1 MRSTTISKYNKKKG
15 IEMLKVVIVDDEK
28 MICSLIS
35 QLLDWEEL
43 GTKIVGMAYTGTEA
57 LEMIQEQRP
66 DIIISDIR
74 MPGYDGLELIKRTK
88 EAGIESEFIMIS
100 GFKQFEY
107 AQNAMKY
114 GVKYYLLKPIE
125 EGKLTEIIKEI
136 AENIACR
143 KAQKNH
149 EMRIEQ
155 ELQETRDKMKKRFLT
170 SILSNEERREE
181 TVDQLLVNEE
191 YNTTFKEGAFQ
202 AVFIKL
208 DTDKEME
215 VSDNSVIAEM
225 EKQTKIFEEVCE
237 EYILTN
243 MHSGIIVLLNY
254 EIKKENLVCQ
264 KIEELYENLKKYV
277 DQFKEFSL
285 VIGVGE
291 KSDNFFRAQH
301 CLKTATDAIKYR
313 VKIRDKK
320 IIYFERY
327 KFDTYNINE
336 IITAAEKQLFISKL
350 ETDDVAGMEE
360 CVTTSFRKVKYG
372 EDNYSPV
379 LIYDILL
386 MYVEILTEYCKTKDY
401 YNEYYI
407 GKLKKWSLS
416 VDNQCTEKQ
425 LIDATKLFLREIM
438 QNIGQE
444 KRNRDTKPV
453 RIVKAFIEENYM
465 QEISLLQLADIV
477 SMNPSYL
484 SSIFKKETGMAYSEY
499 LIQCRLQQASKLLVE
514 TNLSISEVARQS
526 GYQDARY
533 FSKQFLKQIGLKPS
547 EYRKLYS

>member
-1 MRSTTISKYNKKKG
+1 
-15 IEMLKVVIVDDEK
+15 MLKVVIVDDEK

-43 GTKIVGMAYTGTEA
+43 GAKIVGMAYTGTEA

-285 VIGVGE
+285 V
-291 KSDNFFRAQH
+291 
-301 CLKTATDAIKYR
+301 C
-313 VKIRDKK
+313 
-320 IIYFERY
+320 
-327 KFDTYNINE
+327 
-336 IITAAEKQLFISKL
+336 
-350 ETDDVAGMEE
+350 
-360 CVTTSFRKVKYG
+360 
-372 EDNYSPV
+372 YSA
-379 LIYDILL
+379 
-386 MYVEILTEYCKTKDY
+386 
-401 YNEYYI
+401 N
-407 GKLKKWSLS
+407 
-416 VDNQCTEKQ
+416 
-425 LIDATKLFLREIM
+425 
-438 QNIGQE
+438 
-444 KRNRDTKPV
+444 
-453 RIVKAFIEENYM
+453 
-465 QEISLLQLADIV
+465 
-477 SMNPSYL
+477 
-484 SSIFKKETGMAYSEY
+484 
-499 LIQCRLQQASKLLVE
+499 
-514 TNLSISEVARQS
+514 
-526 GYQDARY
+526 
-533 FSKQFLKQIGLKPS
+533 
-547 EYRKLYS
+547 

>member
-1 MRSTTISKYNKKKG
+1 
-15 IEMLKVVIVDDEK
+15 
-28 MICSLIS
+28 
-35 QLLDWEEL
+35 
-43 GTKIVGMAYTGTEA
+43 
-57 LEMIQEQRP
+57 
-66 DIIISDIR
+66 
-74 MPGYDGLELIKRTK
+74 
-88 EAGIESEFIMIS
+88 
-100 GFKQFEY
+100 
-107 AQNAMKY
+107 
-114 GVKYYLLKPIE
+114 
-125 EGKLTEIIKEI
+125 
-136 AENIACR
+136 
-143 KAQKNH
+143 
-149 EMRIEQ
+149 
-155 ELQETRDKMKKRFLT
+155 
-170 SILSNEERREE
+170 
-181 TVDQLLVNEE
+181 
-191 YNTTFKEGAFQ
+191 
-202 AVFIKL
+202 
-208 DTDKEME
+208 ME

-336 IITAAEKQLFISKL
+336 IITAPEKQSFISKL

-372 EDNYSPV
+372 ENNYSPV

-425 LIDATKLFLREIM
+425 LIEATKLFLREIM

>member
-1 MRSTTISKYNKKKG
+1 
-15 IEMLKVVIVDDEK
+15 
-28 MICSLIS
+28 
-35 QLLDWEEL
+35 
-43 GTKIVGMAYTGTEA
+43 
-57 LEMIQEQRP
+57 
-66 DIIISDIR
+66 
-74 MPGYDGLELIKRTK
+74 
-88 EAGIESEFIMIS
+88 MIS

-125 EGKLTEIIKEI
+125 EDKLTEIIKEI

-143 KAQKNH
+143 KARKNH

-170 SILSNEERREE
+170 SILSNEESREE

-336 IITAAEKQLFISKL
+336 IITAPEKQSFISKL

-372 EDNYSPV
+372 ENNYSPV

-425 LIDATKLFLREIM
+425 LIEATKLFLREIM

>member
-1 MRSTTISKYNKKKG
+1 
-15 IEMLKVVIVDDEK
+15 MLKVVIVDDEK

-35 QLLDWEEL
+35 QLLDWEEM
-43 GTKIVGMAYTGTEA
+43 GAEIVGMAYTGIEA
-57 LEMIQEQRP
+57 FEMIQEQRP

-88 EAGIESEFIMIS
+88 EEGIESEFVMIS

-125 EGKLTEIIKEI
+125 EDKLAEIIREI
-136 AENIACR
+136 AKNIASQR
-143 KAQKNH
+143 ARKNH
-149 EMRIEQ
+149 EIRVEQ
-155 ELQETRDKMKKRFLT
+155 ELREARDKMKKRFLT
-170 SILSNEERREE
+170 SILLNEENNEAV
-181 TVDQLLVNEE
+181 VDQLVVNEE
-191 YNTTFKEGAFQ
+191 YNTAFKEGAFQ
-202 AVFIKL
+202 AFFIKL

-215 VSDNSVIAEM
+215 VSENSVIDEM
-225 EKQTKIFEEVCE
+225 EKQIKVFEEICE
-237 EYILTN
+237 EYIQAN
-243 MHSGIIVLLNY
+243 MHSGIIVLVNY
-254 EIKKENLVCQ
+254 EIEKEKLICQ
-264 KIEELYENLKKYV
+264 KIEELYENLKRYV

-291 KSDNFFRAQH
+291 KSNNFFRTQH
-301 CLKTATDAIKYR
+301 CLKTAIDAIKYR
-313 VKIRDKK
+313 VKIKDKK

-327 KFDTYNINE
+327 NFEAYNINE
-336 IITAAEKQLFISKL
+336 IITERERQLFTSKL
-350 ETDDVAGMEE
+350 EMDDIEGMEE
-360 CVTTSFRKVKYG
+360 CVTASFRKVKYG
-372 EDNYSPV
+372 MSNYSPV

-386 MYVEILTEYCKTKDY
+386 MYVELLTEYCKTKNFYNDY
-401 YNEYYI
+401 YI
-407 GKLKKWSLS
+407 LKLKEWNRS
-416 VDNQCTEKQ
+416 VDNRCTEKE
-425 LIDATKLFLREIM
+425 LIEDTKLFLREIIE
-438 QNIGQE
+438 NIEEE

-465 QEISLLQLADIV
+465 SEISLMQLADIV

-499 LIQCRLQQASKLLVE
+499 LIQCRLQQARKLLVE
-514 TNLSISEVARQS
+514 TNLNISEVARSS

>member
-1 MRSTTISKYNKKKG
+1 M
-15 IEMLKVVIVDDEK
+15 
-28 MICSLIS
+28 
-35 QLLDWEEL
+35 
-43 GTKIVGMAYTGTEA
+43 
-57 LEMIQEQRP
+57 
-66 DIIISDIR
+66 
-74 MPGYDGLELIKRTK
+74 
-88 EAGIESEFIMIS
+88 
-100 GFKQFEY
+100 FK
-107 AQNAMKY
+107 NAMKY

-125 EGKLTEIIKEI
+125 EDKLTEIIKEI

-143 KAQKNH
+143 KARKNH

-170 SILSNEERREE
+170 SILSNEESREE

-360 CVTTSFRKVKYG
+360 CVTDRAADSAFFPHGKGAEKQRRRHQHDHGAGGHSV
-372 EDNYSPV
+372 V
-379 LIYDILL
+379 
-386 MYVEILTEYCKTKDY
+386 
-401 YNEYYI
+401 I
-407 GKLKKWSLS
+407 GKQQTRQSGEKGENQRRQVVASHPPGHIAGGGGGQNQHG
-416 VDNQCTEKQ
+416 VDNQQSHPADGHHHHHRDHHHKEVVRPSRGDALAAGQRRAYADRVEAVEAEQPQQQHDYQRGRQHQQ
-425 LIDATKLFLREIM
+425 LIFGNA
-438 QNIGQE
+438 Q
-444 KRNRDTKPV
+444 
-453 RIVKAFIEENYM
+453 
-465 QEISLLQLADIV
+465 DIP
-477 SMNPSYL
+477 NKQAL
-484 SSIFKKETGMAYSEY
+484 ILGEAASSGEQHQPQRHPAGGKHPDDGVG
-499 LIQCRLQQASKLLVE
+499 R
-514 TNLSISEVARQS
+514 
-526 GYQDARY
+526 G
-533 FSKQFLKQIGLKPS
+533 
-547 EYRKLYS
+547 

>member
-1 MRSTTISKYNKKKG
+1 
-15 IEMLKVVIVDDEK
+15 MLKVVIVDDEK

-43 GTKIVGMAYTGTEA
+43 GAKIVGMAYTGTEA

-88 EAGIESEFIMIS
+88 EAGIESEFVMIS

-125 EGKLTEIIKEI
+125 EDKLTEIIKEI

-143 KAQKNH
+143 KARKNH

-170 SILSNEERREE
+170 SILSNEESREE

-336 IITAAEKQLFISKL
+336 IITAPEKQLFISKL

-372 EDNYSPV
+372 ENNYSPV

-425 LIDATKLFLREIM
+425 LIEATKLFLREIM

>member
-1 MRSTTISKYNKKKG
+1 
-15 IEMLKVVIVDDEK
+15 MLKVVIVDDEK
-28 MICSLIS
+28 MICSLIA
-35 QLLDWEEL
+35 QLLDWKEL
-43 GTKIVGMAYTGTEA
+43 GAKIVGMAYTGTEA
-57 LEMIQEQRP
+57 FEMIQEQRP

-88 EAGIESEFIMIS
+88 EEGIESEFVMIS

-125 EGKLTEIIKEI
+125 EDKLTEIIKEI
-136 AENIACR
+136 AENIAR
-143 KAQKNH
+143 RRARKNH
-149 EMRIEQ
+149 EMRIEE
-155 ELQETRDKMKKRFLT
+155 ELRETRDKMKKRFLT
-170 SILSNEERREE
+170 SILSNEEGGEKA
-181 TVDQLLVNEE
+181 TDQLSVNEE
-191 YNTTFKEGAFQ
+191 YNTAFKEGVFQ
-202 AVFIKL
+202 AIFIKL

-254 EIKKENLVCQ
+254 EIKKEGLICQ
-264 KIEELYENLKKYV
+264 KIEELYESLKKYV

-291 KSDNFFRAQH
+291 KSNNFFKAQH

-313 VKIRDKK
+313 VKIKDKK
-320 IIYFERY
+320 IIYFEKY
-327 KFDTYNINE
+327 KFDIYNLNE
-336 IITAAEKQLFISKL
+336 IITAAEKQSFISKV
-350 ETDDVAGMEE
+350 ETGDIEGMEE
-360 CVTTSFRKVKYG
+360 CVAISFRKVKYG
-372 EDNYSPV
+372 KDNYSPV

-386 MYVEILTEYCKTKDY
+386 KYVEMLIEYCKTKDF
-401 YNEYYI
+401 YNEYCI
-407 GKLKKWSLS
+407 EKLKQWNLS
-416 VDNQCTEKQ
+416 VDNQCSEK
-425 LIDATKLFLREIM
+425 LLVEDTKVFLREIM
-438 QNIGQE
+438 KNIEGE

-453 RIVKAFIEENYM
+453 RIVKAFIEENFM
-465 QEISLLQLADIV
+465 QEINLSQLADMV
-477 SMNPSYL
+477 SMNSSYL